1 MVFSLSSHNV
11 IQYLLDTG
19 LCSLEDGAYVDSQLR
34 QSRNNRCFIVT
45 LPGKKLL
52 VKQQRCLSD
61 GVPQELF
68 NEMLLHQLLEQFPVS
83 RNITALASSVLH
95 FDSDN
100 SILVRNYLDDYKELD
115 SFYWDSGIYPET
127 IAATVGSSL
136 AALHRSTYNRR
147 EYRNFMAT
155 APDSGIRYQYFN
167 PAQGVGIVTPEMF
180 GAISA
185 DSREFYIL
193 SQRYESLESAIA
205 DLACEWNPCCLT
217 HNDLKLENIL
227 VHARWDKLD
236 NCLIRFID
244 WETAAW
250 GEPAFD
256 LGTLIADYLRIW
268 LSSIIVD
275 ETLELEESQQL
286 ALVELE
292 TLRPSI
298 LALTRAYIGAFPMIM
313 EYRKNFIMRVVQ
325 FAGLA
330 LMNSLEQ
337 DIKSQQSFNN
347 TQLNILL
354 TSKTLLTMPFES
366 INTVFGVN
374 ESEILRPLQK
384 LEKPSVTEREHENL
398 LRIYYE
404 KPRLRGC

>member
-11 IQYLLDTG
+11 IQYLQVAG
-19 LCSLEDGAYVDSQLR
+19 LCSLEDGALFDSQLPHCKNR
-34 QSRNNRCFIVT
+34 NFLVTQS
-45 LPGKKLL
+45 GQKLL
-52 VKQQRCLSD
+52 VKQERSLDNEIPHS
-61 GVPQELF
+61 LF
-68 NEMLLHQLLEQFPVS
+68 NELLQHQLMEQFPVL
-83 RNITALASSVLH
+83 RNITALSCTVLH
-95 FDSDN
+95 FDEEN
-100 SILVRNYLDDYKELD
+100 LILVRNYDSDYQELE
-115 SFYWDSGIYPET
+115 SFYSCEGVYPET
-127 IAATVGSSL
+127 IAATIGSNL

-147 EYRNFMAT
+147 EYRNFMET
-155 APDSGIRYQYFN
+155 APDGGIRYQFFN
-167 PAQGVGIVTPEMF
+167 PAQGAGFVTPEMF
-180 GAISA
+180 GTISSSA
-185 DSREFYIL
+185 LDFYVL
-193 SQRYESLESAIA
+193 NQRYEILESAIA
-205 DLACEWNPCCLT
+205 DLACEWSPCCLT

-244 WETAAW
+244 WEAAIW

-275 ETLELEESQQL
+275 SMLELEESQQL

-313 EYRKNFIMRVVQ
+313 EYRKNFLTRVVQ
-325 FAGLA
+325 FVGLA

-347 TQLNILL
+347 TQLNIFL
-354 TSKTLLTMPFES
+354 TAKRLLTMPEES
-366 INTVFGVN
+366 IKTVFGVN
-374 ESEILRPLQK
+374 ESEIIRPLQK
-384 LEKPSVTEREHENL
+384 LEKPSVKEREHQNL

>member
-11 IQYLLDTG
+11 IQYLQVAG
-19 LCSLEDGAYVDSQLR
+19 LCSLEDEVEVDSQLPYR
-34 QSRNNRCFIVT
+34 KNRNFLIT
-45 LPGKKLL
+45 QPGQKLL
-52 VKQQRCLSD
+52 VKQERCLD
-61 GVPQELF
+61 NGIPQELF
-68 NEMLLHQLLEQFPVS
+68 NELLQHQLVEQFPVL
-83 RNITALASSVLH
+83 RNITALTSSVVH
-95 FDSDN
+95 FDEEN
-100 SILVRNYLDDYKELD
+100 SILVRNYLDDYQQLG
-115 SFYWDSGIYPET
+115 SFYADNGIYPET
-127 IAATVGSSL
+127 IAATIGSNL

-155 APDSGIRYQYFN
+155 APNGAIRYQFFN
-167 PAQGVGIVTPEMF
+167 PAQGAGYVTPEMF
-180 GAISA
+180 GAISSSA
-185 DSREFYIL
+185 LDFYVL
-193 SQRYESLESAIA
+193 NQHYENLEYSIA
-205 DLACEWNPCCLT
+205 DLACDWSPCCLT

-244 WETAAW
+244 WEAAAW

-256 LGTLIADYLRIW
+256 LGTLIADYLQIW

-275 ETLELEESQQL
+275 STLELEESQQL
-286 ALVELE
+286 ALIELE
-292 TLRPSI
+292 AIQPSI
-298 LALTRAYIGAFPMIM
+298 LALTRAYLGAFPMVM
-313 EYRKNFIMRVVQ
+313 EYRKNFLTRVVQ

-337 DIKSQQSFNN
+337 NIKSGQSFNN

-354 TSKTLLTMPFES
+354 TSKTLLTMPSES
-366 INTVFGVN
+366 IQTVFGVN
-374 ESEILRPLQK
+374 ESEITKPLQK
-384 LEKPSVTEREHENL
+384 LEKPTVTEREQNL